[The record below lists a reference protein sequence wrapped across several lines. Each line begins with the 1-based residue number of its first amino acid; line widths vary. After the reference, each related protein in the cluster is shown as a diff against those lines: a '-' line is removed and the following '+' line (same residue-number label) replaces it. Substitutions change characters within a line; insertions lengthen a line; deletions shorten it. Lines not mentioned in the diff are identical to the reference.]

1 MIDLHV
7 QAEYDYNL
15 LDVDIKKVSD
25 YRIEGRSHQI
35 SPRPYVWSNDAD
47 QEYVVN
53 FVIEFDAPIKK
64 VGGCR
69 QRILG
74 VRAVP
79 RALCEP
85 LCRPAFRPVLSCPGS
100 LCVRRRFYFR
110 ITGL

>member
-15 LDVDIKKVSD
+15 LDVDITQVSD

-53 FVIEFDAPIKK
+53 SVSYTHLELIWFLILKIELRVWDDAPR
-64 VGGCR
+64 C
-69 QRILG
+69 
-74 VRAVP
+74 
-79 RALCEP
+79 
-85 LCRPAFRPVLSCPGS
+85 S
-100 LCVRRRFYFR
+100 
-110 ITGL
+110 